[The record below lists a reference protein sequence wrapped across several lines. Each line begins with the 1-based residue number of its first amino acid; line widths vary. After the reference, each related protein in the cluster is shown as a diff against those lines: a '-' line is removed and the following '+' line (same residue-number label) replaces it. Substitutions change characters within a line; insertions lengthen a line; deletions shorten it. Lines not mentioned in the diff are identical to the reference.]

1 MLDTVNATTKLMI
14 APTAP
19 NDKGEMP
26 NNQLSGVLANELVS
40 LIKNQPKYKKIYTK
54 VDNKPANIPAIAPVL
69 FTRLEK
75 IPIISTGKM
84 DAAAIPKAKATTCA
98 AKPGGL
104 IPK

>member
-1 MLDTVNATTKLMI
+1 MLDTANATTKLMI

-26 NNQLSGVLANELVS
+26 NSQLSGVLAKELVS
-40 LIKNQPKYKKIYTK
+40 LIKNQPKYRKIYTK
-54 VDNKPANIPAIAPVL
+54 VDSNPANIPAIAPAL
-69 FTRLEK
+69 LTRFEK
-75 IPIISTGKM
+75 IPIINAGKI
-84 DAAAIPKAKATTCA
+84 DAAAIPKANATTCA